1 MNFIVKTFSELNTT
15 ELYEILQLRS
25 EIFVVEQDCV
35 YQDIDFKDQNALHV
49 FSRKNNKI
57 ITYTRIFKPG
67 DYFKNASIGRV
78 LVLASERK
86 FGFGHKVMKASIT
99 AIKTHFK
106 VDIITI
112 SAQKYLTQFYET
124 HNFVQLGEAY
134 LEDGI
139 PHIEM
144 LYQFKTKRSIE
155 KH

>member
-1 MNFIVKTFSELNTT
+1 MCMNFIVKTFSDLNTT

-25 EIFVVEQDCV
+25 EIFVVEQECV

-86 FGFGHKVMKASIT
+86 FGFGHGLMKASIAT
-99 AIKTHFK
+99 IKTYFNS
-106 VDIITI
+106 DTITI
-112 SAQKYLTQFYET
+112 SAQKYLKKFYEAHYFT
-124 HNFVQLGEAY
+124 QVGEAY

-144 LYQFKTKRSIE
+144 LYEIKKN
-155 KH
+155 KL

>member
-1 MNFIVKTFSELNTT
+1 MNFIVKTFSDLNTT

-86 FGFGHKVMKASIT
+86 FGFGHDVMKASIA

-106 VDIITI
+106 VDTITI
-112 SAQKYLTQFYET
+112 SAQKYLTPFYET
-124 HNFVQLGEAY
+124 HNFVQVGEGY

-144 LYQFKTKRSIE
+144 LYEVKIKRSTE

>member
-1 MNFIVKTFSELNTT
+1 MNFIVKTFSDLNTT

-25 EIFVVEQDCV
+25 EIFVVEQECV

-86 FGFGHKVMKASIT
+86 FGFGHGLMKASIAT
-99 AIKTHFK
+99 IKTYFNS
-106 VDIITI
+106 DTITI
-112 SAQKYLTQFYET
+112 SAQKYLKKFYEAHYFT
-124 HNFVQLGEAY
+124 QVGEAY

-144 LYQFKTKRSIE
+144 LYEIKKN
-155 KH
+155 KL